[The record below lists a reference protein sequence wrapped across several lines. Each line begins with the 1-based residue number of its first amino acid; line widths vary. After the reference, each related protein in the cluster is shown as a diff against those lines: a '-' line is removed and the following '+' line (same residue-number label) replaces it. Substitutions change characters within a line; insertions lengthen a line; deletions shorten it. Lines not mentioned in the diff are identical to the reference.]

1 MNFYERLQSLA
12 KENNKSFNQIEKDLN
27 YGKNTLYRYKV
38 QNPTQERLLEL
49 SKYFNV
55 STDYLLGITD
65 TKQLTSTESELSQ
78 LNEINQKRTT
88 NLVKRLLK
96 EQEPPV
102 TSEELFPYHV
112 MDQALSAGLG
122 YVYTDELNYST
133 VYWNKEIDYDMAT
146 WIKGDSMEP
155 EFYSGEVVL
164 IKEQNVPDYNGQ
176 ICAVDWD
183 GNSFIKKVYVE
194 DDGYTLVSI
203 NDKYADRFVSWYE
216 EPRIIGKVI
225 AHFVPVPY

>member
-1 MNFYERLQSLA
+1 MSFYKRLQSLS
-12 KENNKSFNQIEKDLN
+12 KKNKKSFNQIEQDLN
-27 YGKNTLYRYKV
+27 YGKNTLYNYKK
-38 QNPTQERLLEL
+38 QNPNQERLLEL
-49 SKYFNV
+49 AKYFNV

-78 LNEINQKRTT
+78 LNETNQKRTA

-102 TSEELFPYHV
+102 TSEELFPYRV

-122 YVYTDELNYST
+122 YGYTNELNYST
-133 VYWNKEIDYDMAT
+133 VYWNKEVDYDMAT

-164 IKEQNVPDYNGQ
+164 IKEQNVPDYDGQ
-176 ICAVDWD
+176 VCAVDWD
-183 GNSFIKKVYVE
+183 GNSYIKKVYVE